1 MSRPTLPRLILVIAM
16 RFLVHVLKWC
26 LAVLFALVPTV
37 FVGGILS
44 AISLI
49 FIDEPPYGSAA
60 RSVEAS
66 NLRQIGQAS
75 LIYASDHHDRLPD
88 AVDVPDY
95 ARLLA
100 IDGGLNDISIWFP
113 TGTTFGPD
121 AWTVLQDLPGQPRA
135 RWPTNPAFAHAQPL
149 FTVVLGGLDANMPST
164 TPLAWTRGLDLETGR
179 WRPDSPYG
187 GEGGHI
193 VSLGG
198 NVTFH
203 RSLQNSAGGELVSR
217 DGRPTHRIRDALPP
231 DARIAPDP
239 GPPPPGPALG
249 QTLRAA
255 LHAIPPLVRAAIL
268 WAWPLWMLAL
278 CAKLA
283 LGIVRTWGVPVA
295 RVRIELRPRWLV
307 LTPVALIVLSV
318 VFQV

>member
-1 MSRPTLPRLILVIAM
+1 M

-121 AWTVLQDLPGQPRA
+121 AWTVLQELPGQPRA

-164 TPLAWTRGLDLETGR
+164 TPLAWTRGLDLEPGFR
-179 WRPDSPYG
+179 FWRPMVQSRRDW
-187 GEGGHI
+187 
-193 VSLGG
+193 VSDIFTLILQQEAHFMLNSEINGLRK
-198 NVTFH
+198 VTLDCFCP
-203 RSLQNSAGGELVSR
+203 RFLLDQEDQSR
-217 DGRPTHRIRDALPP
+217 N
-231 DARIAPDP
+231 P
-239 GPPPPGPALG
+239 G
-249 QTLRAA
+249 
-255 LHAIPPLVRAAIL
+255 
-268 WAWPLWMLAL
+268 
-278 CAKLA
+278 
-283 LGIVRTWGVPVA
+283 
-295 RVRIELRPRWLV
+295 
-307 LTPVALIVLSV
+307 
-318 VFQV
+318 